1 MMIGK
6 VISKFKTSK
15 LIYYSY
21 YFGFNVNNI
30 IVLCCCIVFE
40 VRWLW
45 EVHGNF
51 KSWFW
56 VFLIWEEVVGA
67 SGMLCILIYMLFV
80 VDLYLKM
87 KLIEVRMPWLLHG
100 CSNLLYIIIDS
111 LKFCLCINILPFL
124 MIYWTRWGILSW
136 NGWL

>member
-6 VISKFKTSK
+6 VILKFKSSK

-30 IVLCCCIVFE
+30 IVLCCCIGFE

-56 VFLIWEEVVGA
+56 AFLIWEEVVGA
-67 SGMLCILIYMLFV
+67 AGMLCILIYMLFV
-80 VDLYLKM
+80 VDLRWNWLKWECLGFCM
-87 KLIEVRMPWLLHG
+87 DVVI
-100 CSNLLYIIIDS
+100 CSIIIDS
-111 LKFCLCINILPFL
+111 LKFFLCINILPFL

-136 NGWL
+136 NGWS